1 VQRLR
6 KETRETE
13 NVNGEGGPPAFGLED
28 PEFSGRAQTM
38 SVGLVRMGS
47 TSIVSN
53 AIFEYAVRKT

>member
-1 VQRLR
+1 
-6 KETRETE
+6 
-13 NVNGEGGPPAFGLED
+13 VNGEGGPPAFGLED